1 MFVVGFLYL
10 QLPFFLGF
18 GFIVA
23 ETIHGE
29 VVFRETRIDIR
40 NPHACVVQPA
50 TLSISR

>member
-29 VVFRETRIDIR
+29 VVFRETRIDITESAR
-40 NPHACVVQPA
+40 LRRA
-50 TLSISR
+50 TRYTIN